1 MFRRLILISSF
12 LLVSGVS
19 AIGASSAVMAS
30 DVEDLSAKLQSHQR
44 LSAKFQQ
51 YSLGEGSSREE
62 VSEGVLWLEGSEK
75 FRWETE
81 KPFPQVIVSD
91 GISLWVYDPDLEQV
105 TRRPLGEGEVMTPAR
120 VLGGSLSQLQSYF
133 DVALIDAGAS
143 NTLYELKPL
152 QADQAEFKRLRM
164 LFTEDRLAELLIE
177 DTLGQRSLI
186 MLSEISF
193 PESFDA
199 TIFQFEPPVGVDL
212 IEVGG
217 S

>member
-91 GISLWVYDPDLEQV
+91 GVSLWVYDPDLEQV

>member
-1 MFRRLILISSF
+1 MFRKLILISSF
-12 LLVSGVS
+12 LLLN
-19 AIGASSAVMAS
+19 ATSAVMAS
-30 DVEDLSAKLQSHQR
+30 DVDDLSAKLQSHQR

-51 YSLGEGSSREE
+51 YSLGEGSAREE

-75 FRWETE
+75 FRWETK

-186 MLSEISF
+186 MLTDITF

-199 TIFQFEPPVGVDL
+199 TFFQFEPPIGVDL

>member
-12 LLVSGVS
+12 LLVSAVS

-51 YSLGEGSSREE
+51 YSLGEGSTREE

-91 GISLWVYDPDLEQV
+91 GLSLWVYDPDLEQV

-133 DVALIDAGAS
+133 DVTLIDAGAS

-152 QADQAEFKRLRM
+152 QAEQAEFKRLRM

-186 MLSEISF
+186 MLTDITF

-199 TIFQFEPPVGVDL
+199 TIFQFKPPVGVDL

>member
-1 MFRRLILISSF
+1 MMFRRLILASMF
-12 LLVSGVS
+12 LCVS
-19 AIGASSAVMAS
+19 AMSASSSVMAS

-51 YSLGEGSSREE
+51 YSLGEGSAREE

-91 GISLWVYDPDLEQV
+91 GLSLWVYDPDLEQV

-133 DVALIDAGAS
+133 DVTLIDAGAS

-186 MLSEISF
+186 MLTDITF

>member
-1 MFRRLILISSF
+1 MYRRLILACSLLFIS
-12 LLVSGVS
+12 
-19 AIGASSAVMAS
+19 ASTAVIAA
-30 DVEDLSAKLQSHQR
+30 DVDDLSAKLQSHQR

-81 KPFPQVIVSD
+81 KPFPQLIISD
-91 GISLWVYDPDLEQV
+91 GVSLWVYDPDLEQV

-120 VLGGSLSQLQSYF
+120 VLGGSLAQLKSYF
-133 DVALIDAGAS
+133 EVTLIDAGAS

-152 QADQAEFKRLRM
+152 QAEQAEFKRLRM

-186 MLSEISF
+186 MLTDISF

-199 TIFQFEPPVGVDL
+199 TFFNFEPPVGADL

>member
-1 MFRRLILISSF
+1 MMFRRLILASMF
-12 LLVSGVS
+12 LCVS
-19 AIGASSAVMAS
+19 AMSASSSVMAS

-51 YSLGEGSSREE
+51 YSLGEGSAREE

-91 GISLWVYDPDLEQV
+91 GLSLWVYDPDLEQV

-120 VLGGSLSQLQSYF
+120 VLGGSLSQLKSYF
-133 DVALIDAGAS
+133 DVTLIDAGAS

-152 QADQAEFKRLRM
+152 QAEQAEFKRLRM

-186 MLSEISF
+186 MLTDITF

-199 TIFQFEPPVGVDL
+199 TFFQFEPPIGVDL

>member
-12 LLVSGVS
+12 LLMS
-19 AIGASSAVMAS
+19 ASSAVMAS

-51 YSLGEGSSREE
+51 YSLGEGSAREE

-91 GISLWVYDPDLEQV
+91 GLSLWVYDPDLEQV

-120 VLGGSLSQLQSYF
+120 VLGGSLSQLKSYF
-133 DVALIDAGAS
+133 DVTLIDAGAS

-152 QADQAEFKRLRM
+152 QAEQAEFKRLRM

-186 MLSEISF
+186 MLTDITF

-199 TIFQFEPPVGVDL
+199 TFFHFEPPIGVDL

>member
-1 MFRRLILISSF
+1 MFRKLILISSF
-12 LLVSGVS
+12 LLLN
-19 AIGASSAVMAS
+19 ASSAVMAS

-51 YSLGEGSSREE
+51 YSLGEGSAREE

-75 FRWETE
+75 FRWETK

-186 MLSEISF
+186 MLTDITF

-199 TIFQFEPPVGVDL
+199 TFFQFEPPIGVDL